1 MPSGWELKKL
11 DELADIK
18 GGKRVPKGYSLRK
31 ERTNYP
37 YIRVTDFSNGTVSLS
52 DIHYIDE
59 AIHRKIANYTISQED
74 LYISVAGTLGLV
86 GKIPKE
92 LDGASLTENA
102 NKITNIKIDR
112 DFLLYYLQSQKIQ
125 NEIDSLKTTN
135 AQPKL
140 ALTRIREFKI
150 AVPPKNEQEK
160 IAKILSTWGQA
171 TEKYSVI
178 LRKKEQK
185 YQISLNEIFGK
196 SKVNTSWLES
206 SLESVSLKI
215 TDGAHS
221 SPPSV
226 DGGRPMLSVKD
237 MREFEFDLSQPRL
250 IGEKHYQELVNLGCK
265 PEVGDVLIAKDGSVL
280 KYIFEVKQ
288 PVEAVLLSSIAIIR
302 PNPNLINPS
311 FLAHFFRRD
320 NFKEY
325 VRRELTSGS
334 GVPRIVL
341 RDFRRIKIHVPD
353 LPTQR
358 KMVGLLDAFILE
370 ISLTRKIIDLL
381 KNQKRGLMQHLLTGK
396 KRVKA

>member
-1 MPSGWELKKL
+1 MPSGWKKDTLENVL
-11 DELADIK
+11 DKIIDYR
-18 GGKRVPKGYSLRK
+18 GQSVPKAETGIPLITARNVREGHLDFSAQEFVDESEYDNWMTRGMPQSGDVLITTEAPLGMVAMYPRDNRKYAVGQRTVTLRPSQELDSKFLMYYLLGPGNKEIQDRATGSTAKGIKSSELRK
-31 ERTNYP
+31 VS
-37 YIRVTDFSNGTVSLS
+37 VTFP
-52 DIHYIDE
+52 
-59 AIHRKIANYTISQED
+59 Q
-74 LYISVAGTLGLV
+74 
-86 GKIPKE
+86 
-92 LDGASLTENA
+92 
-102 NKITNIKIDR
+102 
-112 DFLLYYLQSQKIQ
+112 
-125 NEIDSLKTTN
+125 
-135 AQPKL
+135 
-140 ALTRIREFKI
+140 
-150 AVPPKNEQEK
+150 KNEQEK
-160 IAKILSTWGQA
+160 IAKILSTWDEA
-171 TEKYSVI
+171 IEKHSVI

-196 SKVNTSWLES
+196 SKANTSWLES

-221 SPPSV
+221 SPPSF

-341 RDFRRIKIHVPD
+341 RDFRKIKIHVPD

-358 KMVGLLDAFILE
+358 KIVGLLDAFILE
-370 ISLTRKIIDLL
+370 ISLTGKIIDLL
-381 KNQKRGLMQHLLTGK
+381 KCQKQGLMQQLLTGK
-396 KRVKA
+396 KRVKV

>member
-1 MPSGWELKKL
+1 MMPSGWKKDTLENVL
-11 DELADIK
+11 DKIIDYR
-18 GGKRVPKGYSLRK
+18 GQSVPKAETGIPLITARNVREGHLDFSAQEFVDESEYDNWMTRGMPQSGDVLITTEAPLGMVAMYPRDNRKYAVGQRTVTLRPSQELDSKFLMYYLLGPGNKEIQDRATGSTAKGIKSSELRK
-31 ERTNYP
+31 VS
-37 YIRVTDFSNGTVSLS
+37 VTFP
-52 DIHYIDE
+52 
-59 AIHRKIANYTISQED
+59 Q
-74 LYISVAGTLGLV
+74 
-86 GKIPKE
+86 
-92 LDGASLTENA
+92 
-102 NKITNIKIDR
+102 
-112 DFLLYYLQSQKIQ
+112 
-125 NEIDSLKTTN
+125 
-135 AQPKL
+135 
-140 ALTRIREFKI
+140 
-150 AVPPKNEQEK
+150 KNEQEK
-160 IAKILSTWGQA
+160 IAKILSTWDEA
-171 TEKYSVI
+171 IEKHSVI

-196 SKVNTSWLES
+196 SKANTSWLES

-221 SPPSV
+221 SPPSF

-341 RDFRRIKIHVPD
+341 RDFRKIKIHVPD

-358 KMVGLLDAFILE
+358 KIVGLLDAFILE
-370 ISLTRKIIDLL
+370 ISLTGKIIDLL
-381 KNQKRGLMQHLLTGK
+381 KCQKQGLMQQLLTGK
-396 KRVKA
+396 KRVKV